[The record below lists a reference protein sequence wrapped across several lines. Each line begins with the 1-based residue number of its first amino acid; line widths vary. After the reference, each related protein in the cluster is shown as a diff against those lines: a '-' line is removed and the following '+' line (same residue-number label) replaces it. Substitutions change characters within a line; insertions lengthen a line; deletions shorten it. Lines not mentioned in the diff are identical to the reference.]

1 MLIVFEVIFETNYI
15 DLICLQITMNH
26 STRIETIM
34 KIYLASKSPRRREL
48 LTQMG
53 VVFDLLLV
61 YTPEIIAPD
70 ETAER
75 YSMRV
80 TKEKLDAA
88 KAKILQDQATV
99 LPVLC
104 ADTEVVLDGQILG
117 KPQSSDAAFKMLKSY
132 SGRSHEVIT
141 SVGITYFDYQKI
153 VMHKTTVTFADM
165 SDADINHYLTTDNYK
180 DKSGGYGIQ
189 SYIGQFISRIDGCFY
204 SVMGLPLNTVREM
217 LNDLSAYST
226 RKKA

>member
-1 MLIVFEVIFETNYI
+1 MS
-15 DLICLQITMNH
+15 H
-26 STRIETIM
+26 ATRIESSM
-34 KIYLASKSPRRREL
+34 KIYLASKSPRRKEL

-53 VVFDLLLV
+53 VVFDLLFV
-61 YTPEIIAPD
+61 DTPEIIAPD

-88 KAKILQDQATV
+88 WEKVMQDQLTIF
-99 LPVLC
+99 PVLC
-104 ADTEVVLDGQILG
+104 ADTEVVLDGKILG
-117 KPQSSDAAFKMLKSY
+117 KPQSSIDAFKMLKSY

-153 VMHKTTVTFADM
+153 VMQKTKVTFAKM
-165 SDADINHYLTTDNYK
+165 SDADINHYLATGNYK
-180 DKSGGYGIQ
+180 DKSGSYGIQ

-217 LNDLSAYST
+217 INDLTTHLA